1 MTYSPLAIG
10 LLSGRF
16 RRGQKPPENTPW
28 SKDELQGLSP
38 GKYNFKEAMTE
49 QVDKIVQTLISI
61 GERHNKTPA
70 QVAIAWILDHKNV
83 TPILGADLPAHVDEV
98 FGALD
103 YKLDSDERAILNEVS
118 HPKVTRKYA

>member
-1 MTYSPLAIG
+1 MAFIAQADIEKARDLMEA
-10 LLSGRF
+10 
-16 RRGQKPPENTPW
+16 N
-28 SKDELQGLSP
+28 
-38 GKYNFKEAMTE
+38 NFKEAMTE

-83 TPILGADLPAHVDEV
+83 TPILGADLPDHVDEI

-103 YKLDSDERAILNEVS
+103 YKLDSDERAILDEVS
-118 HPKVTRKYA
+118 HPKVTRKSLNC